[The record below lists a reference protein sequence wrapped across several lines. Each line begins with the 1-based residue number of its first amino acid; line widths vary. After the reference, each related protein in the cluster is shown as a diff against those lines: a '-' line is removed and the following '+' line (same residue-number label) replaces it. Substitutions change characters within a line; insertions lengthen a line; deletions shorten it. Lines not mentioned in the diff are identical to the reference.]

1 MTRSPLLPS
10 LAVAASGLIW
20 GVWWLPLRQL
30 EGAGLG
36 GNWVNVA
43 VFALAALLSA
53 PFAFV
58 ARRNAAGRLGDLV
71 IIGLLS
77 GVSLCLWNYA
87 LLTGNVVR
95 VTLLWYLAPVWCTG
109 LSLIVFRE
117 PLGLAR
123 IVTIAGGLAGAAVL
137 LGLDA
142 GIGGAFVAAD
152 AVAVISSLMFAVMT
166 IYVRKTGSAVGGW
179 EKTFFTALFAAL
191 AALVAVALL
200 PPVPVPAPAVLI
212 AAAPQLLLCMIWQ
225 LAVMWLFMWGSAYLE
240 SGRVAIYLLLEV
252 VGAVV
257 SAALLTDEPFGAR
270 EVAGCLLIV
279 GAGLIEGLDELRR
292 SRVAPAAAHAR
303 HHGSHNVRHSRTR

>member
-1 MTRSPLLPS
+1 MARSPLLPS

-36 GNWVNVA
+36 GNWANVA

-53 PFAFV
+53 PFAYA
-58 ARRNAAGRLGDLV
+58 ARRSSAGRLGDLV
-71 IIGLLS
+71 IIGVLS

-109 LSLIVFRE
+109 LSLIVFRDRFG
-117 PLGLAR
+117 PGR
-123 IVTIAGGLAGAAVL
+123 VITIACGLAGAAVL
-137 LGLDA
+137 LLSDGGL
-142 GIGGAFVAAD
+142 GGAFAAAD
-152 AVAVISSLMFAVMT
+152 AVALISSLMFAVMT
-166 IYVRKTGSAVGGW
+166 VYVRKTGSAVGGW
-179 EKTFFTALFAAL
+179 EKTFFTSVFGAL
-191 AALVAVALL
+191 AAAVAILLL
-200 PPVPVPAPAVLI
+200 PRAAPPAAGVLA
-212 AAAPQLLLCMIWQ
+212 AAAPQLLLCMLWQ

-257 SAALLTDEPFGAR
+257 SASLLTAEPFGPR
-270 EVAGCLLIV
+270 EIAGCLLIV
-279 GAGLIEGLDELRR
+279 GAGLFEGLAELRR
-292 SRVAPAAAHAR
+292 GPPHPIPLPRA
-303 HHGSHNVRHSRTR
+303 GEG